1 MCPLV
6 VSYNDC
12 SMTTGTTGGI
22 NRWPSPG
29 GCSIPQNTIGSQWSF
44 QNTTLRGLAATK

>member
-6 VSYNDC
+6 LSYNDC
-12 SMTTGTTGGI
+12 SMTTGTTAGI
-22 NRWPSPG
+22 NRWPSSG

-44 QNTTLRGLAATK
+44 QNTTLRGLTATK